1 MRRPRRH
8 PIVYRHAAGYG
19 SKLARSG
26 HTISINN
33 GITGN
38 SSARGL
44 ASAAAAILPGIGRFA
59 LTGPSRHHPHC
70 IESNDQI
77 EMSSREING
86 NWNNNRETR
95 EISSEAF
102 PLSSD
107 AIRAIKAIDYIT
119 DHLRKEEEH
128 KTHRDDWR
136 YVAMVID
143 RLLLLIF
150 FGITLGGTLGVL
162 LSAPHVF
169 ESVDQRAVLRRLVQL
184 YHSGGQLF

>member
-19 SKLARSG
+19 SKLVRSG
-26 HTISINN
+26 HTMSTNN
-33 GITGN
+33 GITGRT
-38 SSARGL
+38 STKDL
-44 ASAAAAILPGIGRFA
+44 AKAASAILPGIGRFA
-59 LTGPSRHHPHC
+59 LTGPSKHHPHC

-77 EMSSREING
+77 EMSSKEIGGG
-86 NWNNNRETR
+86 NWNIRETR

-128 KTHRDDWR
+128 KT
-136 YVAMVID
+136 
-143 RLLLLIF
+143 
-150 FGITLGGTLGVL
+150 
-162 LSAPHVF
+162 VF
-169 ESVDQRAVLRRLVQL
+169 
-184 YHSGGQLF
+184 